1 MYNFQMSEIKLKH
14 SLASIKNLEILL
26 HRVLTDPELN
36 YTWMNLRN
44 IVVVLLE
51 FRTSSS
57 VCFCFFRIM
66 NFVCVKLGPKYT
78 ILLLLLA
85 FRTNDVDSLWVRY
98 SKWPVFGHSLYV
110 ILRCHFHM
118 FWLFLHHYPQL
129 WKKTKKYFSMISI
142 YGNSIHFFNA
152 DICFKIC

>member
-1 MYNFQMSEIKLKH
+1 
-14 SLASIKNLEILL
+14 
-26 HRVLTDPELN
+26 
-36 YTWMNLRN
+36 MNLRN
-44 IVVVLLE
+44 IVVV
-51 FRTSSS
+51 TWISNVIS
-57 VCFCFFRIM
+57 VFLFFRIM

-85 FRTNDVDSLWVRY
+85 FRTNDADSLWVRY

-129 WKKTKKYFSMISI
+129 WKKTKKYFSMIPI
-142 YGNSIHFFNA
+142 YMEIQFFQCRYFALLKTHFV
-152 DICFKIC
+152 KIQMSLKVHLHCIVHVINRLNKKK